1 MQFLKAEYRSILY
14 KCTILV
20 KLVKV
25 LGCDMAASI
34 ADVADSAG
42 KTNTQLRVKQFRKEY
57 SLISQKHT
65 KHEVFW

>member
-1 MQFLKAEYRSILY
+1 MQFLKAELSFD
-14 KCTILV
+14 LV
-20 KLVKV
+20 QMYYSGKV

-65 KHEVFW
+65 KLRVH